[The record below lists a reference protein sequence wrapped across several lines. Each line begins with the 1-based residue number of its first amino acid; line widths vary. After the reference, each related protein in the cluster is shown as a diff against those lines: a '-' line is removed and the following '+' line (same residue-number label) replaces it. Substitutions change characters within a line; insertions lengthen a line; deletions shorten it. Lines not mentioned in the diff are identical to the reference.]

1 MAKISKGSSAK
12 SKLKNS
18 KMIEQVLQ
26 LIDRSQTFLIAAHES
41 PDGDALGSTLALA
54 NALREM
60 GKDVVAYNKD
70 HAPLEY
76 EFLPGYETVVHKVDE
91 SRSFDAGFVLDAGDL
106 TRAGDWIQGCCRA
119 LVNIDHHPFSQDFG
133 DIYYVDTEACAT
145 GVLIYRLL
153 QAAGHQVSTDVAT
166 CIYTAILSDT
176 GSFRYSN
183 ANPEAFHVA
192 GEMVAAGV
200 DPWSIA
206 SGLYESQEEG
216 RLRLL
221 SLALPT
227 LRVSS
232 CGLYASI
239 AVTLDMYDATATIE
253 NYTDRFINYPRSIR
267 GVEVAIFF
275 RQLTKDTFKV
285 GFRSMGSVDVG
296 ALARAMNGGGH
307 HNAAGATVDGSLES
321 VQEWVFDRVAELLA
335 DYR

>member
-1 MAKISKGSSAK
+1 M
-12 SKLKNS
+12 
-18 KMIEQVLQ
+18 
-26 LIDRSQTFLIAAHES
+26 
-41 PDGDALGSTLALA
+41 
-54 NALREM
+54 
-60 GKDVVAYNKD
+60 
-70 HAPLEY
+70 
-76 EFLPGYETVVHKVDE
+76 
-91 SRSFDAGFVLDAGDL
+91 
-106 TRAGDWIQGCCRA
+106 
-119 LVNIDHHPFSQDFG
+119 
-133 DIYYVDTEACAT
+133 
-145 GVLIYRLL
+145 
-153 QAAGHQVSTDVAT
+153 QAAGHQVSNDVAT

-227 LRVSS
+227 LRVSH

-239 AVTLDMYDATATIE
+239 AVTLDMYDATGAIE
-253 NYTDRFINYPRSIR
+253 NFTDRFINYPRSIR

-275 RQLTKDTFKV
+275 RQLKKDSFKV
-285 GFRSMGSVDVG
+285 GFRSMGKVDVG

-307 HNAAGATVDGSLES
+307 HNAAGAIVEGSLES
-321 VQEWVFDRVAELLA
+321 VQGWVYARVAELIA
-335 DYR
+335 EQ